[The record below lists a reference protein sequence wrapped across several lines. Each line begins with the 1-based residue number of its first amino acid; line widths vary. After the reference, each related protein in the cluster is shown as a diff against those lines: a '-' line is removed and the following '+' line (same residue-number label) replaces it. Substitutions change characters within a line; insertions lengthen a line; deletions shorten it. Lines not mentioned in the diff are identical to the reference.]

1 MATPDEIAK
10 LVELTKDIKIAMLT
24 TVEEDGAFAA
34 RPMAQQEVQADGS
47 LYFFTERDSNI
58 VRNIAANPHVGVSLS
73 SSDTWVSISGRASIV
88 DDVAKKQQLWNTVVE
103 AWLPHGPEDP
113 NVALIHVESESAE
126 YWDSPGGRV
135 ASVFSF
141 VKSKATGQPYE
152 GTEVTKLDL

>member
-1 MATPDEIAK
+1 MATQDEIAK

-34 RPMAQQEVQADGS
+34 RPMAQQEVQGDGS

-58 VRNIAANPHVGVSLS
+58 VRNVAANPHVGVALS
-73 SSDTWVSISGRASIV
+73 SADTWVSISGNARLV
-88 DDVAKKQQLWNTVVE
+88 EDVEKKKQLWNAGVE
-103 AWLPHGPEDP
+103 AWLPQGPESAD
-113 NVALIHVESESAE
+113 VALLHVESESAE

-135 ASVFSF
+135 ATIFSF
-141 VKSKATGQPYE
+141 VKAKATGEPYE